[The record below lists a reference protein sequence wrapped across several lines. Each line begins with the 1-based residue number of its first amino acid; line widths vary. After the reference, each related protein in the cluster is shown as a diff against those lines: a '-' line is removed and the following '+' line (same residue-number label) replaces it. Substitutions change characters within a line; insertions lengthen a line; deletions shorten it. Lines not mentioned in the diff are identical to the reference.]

1 MKSDGFDTVDEYEEM
16 KAARTTFITPDE
28 EREFRRL
35 IRRLYHLRDM
45 LLKERDCDDVEVLAE
60 SLYGIAMLLEE
71 QMDEFN
77 YRMPNDEVTNEG
89 GPKEN
94 EKD

>member
-1 MKSDGFDTVDEYEEM
+1 MCNGAFK
-16 KAARTTFITPDE
+16 KAV
-28 EREFRRL
+28 
-35 IRRLYHLRDM
+35 LYQHQ
-45 LLKERDCDDVEVLAE
+45 
-60 SLYGIAMLLEE
+60 

>member
-1 MKSDGFDTVDEYEEM
+1 MKSNGFDTVDEYEKM
-16 KAARTTFITPDE
+16 KAARMTFIAPDE

-60 SLYGIAMLLEE
+60 SLYGIAMLLDEM
-71 QMDEFN
+71 MDEFN
-77 YRMPNDEVTNEG
+77 YRMTDKRGDVGNE
-89 GPKEN
+89 N
-94 EKD
+94 QN

>member
-77 YRMPNDEVTNEG
+77 YRMPDKKEEVE
-89 GPKEN
+89 E
-94 EKD
+94 